1 MSYEFSIIHG
11 YRMYIILIIAKLV
24 TMALAGVVKSRR
36 DMFWKISK
44 TISHIG
50 LIVMLSDLMCQVH
63 GNFFTLGDNIRD
75 CQYTGIA
82 TAETLLHRI
91 DFPGWVAYIAMFVLI
106 TLLIMVESGRY
117 LERKPYKRSL
127 LLVGLAIICIIIAN
141 FINSFSVYEYCGLEC
156 PGISAALV
164 ELIARVVYGDPY
176 YFYSDTNIASLLAIP
191 LYISIINYLCI
202 PRMTREKAMKNLKV
216 LKAMS
221 NVLLV
226 LCVIH
231 FIRDIFFWL
240 GSFAYTPMVLIAFVI
255 RLQLAKEIKELEE
268 NQNIS
273 IKNNNQLV

>member
-11 YRMYIILIIAKLV
+11 YRMYIILIVAKLV

-63 GNFFTLGDNIRD
+63 AAFFTLGDNISD

-82 TAETLLHRI
+82 TVEKLLDGI
-91 DFPGWVAYIAMFVLI
+91 DFSGWVAYIIMFVFL
-106 TLLIMVESGRY
+106 LVLIMVESGRY
-117 LERKPYKRSL
+117 LERKLYKSSL

-164 ELIARVVYGDPY
+164 ELVARAVYQDPY

-202 PRMTREKAMKNLKV
+202 PRMTREKAMKNLK
-216 LKAMS
+216 LLRIMS
-221 NVLLV
+221 DVLLL

-240 GSFAYTPMVLIAFVI
+240 GSYAYTPMVVIAFAI
-255 RLQLAKEIKELEE
+255 RLQLAKEIK
-268 NQNIS
+268 N
-273 IKNNNQLV
+273 